1 MSFIKKYD
9 GEPPKPEIA
18 TKDIEVY
25 KYSQMYE
32 YIIGKYAC
40 PCNAERFYSNVFLF
54 KYITNKKNKT
64 VPLKPKLSTL
74 YKTKTW
80 IKYSKYARIPDCKVI
95 YIEKGYY
102 SYETPD
108 NIKAFLKEWRESRTE
123 DLFIYYIGTFIIPK
137 GSKYYKNNDGEVIS
151 SNLIY
156 TGKYEKIKF

>member
-1 MSFIKKYD
+1 MGFIKEYD
-9 GEPPKPEIA
+9 GEPPKPRIA

-32 YIIGKYAC
+32 YITGCYIC
-40 PCNAERFYSNVFLF
+40 PCNTEKFYSNVFSF
-54 KYITNKKNKT
+54 KYITNKKNKKIS
-64 VPLKPKLSTL
+64 LKPKLSTL
-74 YKTKTW
+74 YEIKTW
-80 IKYSKYARIPDCKVI
+80 IKYSKYARIPDFKVI

-108 NIKAFLKEWRESRTE
+108 KIKAFLEEQSESRAE